1 MVGHQRIEEE
11 LGRQARC
18 PKHVSQG
25 GDDEAGRDASA
36 KDQASHGNRERL
48 KSVSAQRTRT
58 HAFWYDRFRPSGKH
72 IIPHQ
77 KVDVSGA
84 WDPTSRDPEVME
96 GGRSEQG

>member
-36 KDQASHGNRERL
+36 KDQASHCNRERL
-48 KSVSAQRTRT
+48 KGMSAQRTRT

-84 WDPTSRDPEVME
+84 WDPASRDA
-96 GGRSEQG
+96 